1 VIERTS
7 GLSRPFELIA
17 GHPAL
22 DFVNTLDW
30 RFRESGAEELLLSY
44 DHLVHFA
51 RQSNLLSAKQAQRLR
66 KTCDE
71 SSKSRAL
78 NASRDL
84 REAIAGVLY
93 ATAEKRKSPTQSIR
107 KLDKYFKEA
116 LLQKKLVWNSNRI
129 ESVWADAEYDPRFPL
144 WLLSSSASDL
154 MTSDAAREI
163 RTCDNA
169 ECRWMFLD
177 TSKSHTR
184 RWCDM
189 KICGNRMK
197 ARRFKAQRTA

>member
-1 VIERTS
+1 MIKGKS
-7 GLSRPFELIA
+7 GLYKPFQLIA
-17 GHPAL
+17 GQPAL

-44 DHLVHFA
+44 DHLVRFV
-51 RQSNLLSAKQAQRLR
+51 RQSSLLSAKQAQRLHKSR
-66 KTCDE
+66 DE
-71 SSKSRAL
+71 ASKSRVL
-78 NASRDL
+78 RASRDL
-84 REAIAGVLY
+84 REAMASVLY
-93 ATAEKRKSPTQSIR
+93 AEKRQPPTQSLR
-107 KLDKYFKEA
+107 KLEKYFKEA
-116 LLQKKLVWNSNRI
+116 MLQKKLVWSSNRI
-129 ESVWADAEYDPRFPL
+129 ESTWAEAQHDPRFPL

-154 MTSDAAREI
+154 MTSNAAGAI
-163 RTCDNA
+163 RTCNND
-169 ECRWMFLD
+169 ECRWLFLD